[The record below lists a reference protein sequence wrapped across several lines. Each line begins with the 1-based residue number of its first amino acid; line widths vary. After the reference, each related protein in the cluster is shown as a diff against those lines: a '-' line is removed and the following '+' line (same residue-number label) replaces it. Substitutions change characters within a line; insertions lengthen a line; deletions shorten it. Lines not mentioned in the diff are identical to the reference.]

1 MILEKKSGT
10 VTGTSTVDKKGYL
23 TDLSSVPINS
33 ESDIGDFKK
42 ARAIVKSI
50 IKSNPKNPDG
60 YISAA
65 RVEELDGKI

>member
-1 MILEKKSGT
+1 LSLDKKSGS
-10 VTGTSTVDKKGYL
+10 VSGTSTVDRKGYL
-23 TDLSSVPINS
+23 TELGSRPVNS

-50 IKSNPKNPDG
+50 INCNPKNPDG

-65 RVEELDGKI
+65 RVEVLDGKI